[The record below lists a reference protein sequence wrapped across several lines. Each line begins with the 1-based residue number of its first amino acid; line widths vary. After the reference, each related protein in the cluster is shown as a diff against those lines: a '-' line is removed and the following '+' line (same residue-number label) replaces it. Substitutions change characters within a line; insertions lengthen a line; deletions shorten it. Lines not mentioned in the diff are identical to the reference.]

1 MSMPVAMP
9 GSRAAHVFVG
19 LAEEFAWSAV
29 YGDFGHPGSIPL
41 PAPGPKRSTRISL
54 GPTSH
59 GTSWRIQHGN
69 PQSEVVKA
77 SVEPPRT
84 ACSERFPH
92 PVTIFGVFWLP
103 PYL

>member
-41 PAPGPKRSTRISL
+41 PAPGAQA
-54 GPTSH
+54 
-59 GTSWRIQHGN
+59 QHQDFFGSDQPWYQLEN
-69 PQSEVVKA
+69 PAWQS
-77 SVEPPRT
+77 SV
-84 ACSERFPH
+84 
-92 PVTIFGVFWLP
+92 
-103 PYL
+103 